1 MSQPTKRY
9 SKEEKLEIVK
19 LSLEDD
25 QAVKDLAVRFGVSE
39 NAIYN
44 WRKAYLKSE
53 DKAFPGKGKQILSE
67 EERRI
72 KELERENRELK
83 LERDILKKAV
93 GIFSKSDKKFSNL

>member
-1 MSQPTKRY
+1 MSKPRKNY
-9 SKEEKLEIVK
+9 SKVEKLEIVK
-19 LSLEDD
+19 LSLEQD

-44 WRKAYLKSE
+44 WRKAYLKHE
-53 DKAFPGKGKQILSE
+53 EHAFPGKGNQTLSE
-67 EERRI
+67 EQRRI

-93 GIFSKSDKKFSNL
+93 GIFSKSDRKFSNL